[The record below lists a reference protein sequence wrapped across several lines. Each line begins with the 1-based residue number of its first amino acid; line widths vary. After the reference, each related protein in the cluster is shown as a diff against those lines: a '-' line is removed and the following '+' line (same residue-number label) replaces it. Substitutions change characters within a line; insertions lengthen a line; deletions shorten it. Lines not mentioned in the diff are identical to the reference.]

1 MKANP
6 DKCHLICSTDNQ
18 ISLSIEGEVIK
29 NNKYRKLLGIK
40 FDNRLTL
47 QNHIDDT
54 CQKVGQNLNDLSRIT
69 PYIGFTK
76 ERTLVNAFFLSQFN
90 YCNLVWMCHNRT
102 INNKINRLHE
112 RCLRLI
118 YNDKISSFESFLE
131 RYSSVTIYHRNI
143 RLLAIEMYKVK
154 NGLFPVT
161 FSEIFPIRQ
170 QKRFN
175 LR

>member
-1 MKANP
+1 
-6 DKCHLICSTDNQ
+6 
-18 ISLSIEGEVIK
+18 
-29 NNKYRKLLGIK
+29 
-40 FDNRLTL
+40 
-47 QNHIDDT
+47 
-54 CQKVGQNLNDLSRIT
+54 
-69 PYIGFTK
+69 
-76 ERTLVNAFFLSQFN
+76 
-90 YCNLVWMCHNRT
+90 MCHNRT

-131 RYSSVTIYHRNI
+131 RDSSVTIYHRNI
-143 RLLAIEMYKVK
+143 RLLAIEKVK
-154 NGLFPVT
+154 NGLFPVI